1 VFLFYF
7 IFKEFSYS
15 CLSLGENGFHR
26 NIFWSVAIKHVL
38 NFANVV
44 SLYVAKSLGDKE
56 IVNGLGKQKFT

>member
-1 VFLFYF
+1 MFLFYF

-15 CLSLGENGFHR
+15 CLPLGDNGFHR
-26 NIFWSVAIKHVL
+26 NIFWSVSIKHVL

-56 IVNGLGKQKFT
+56 IVKGLGKQKCT